1 MLKNTNATHINDK
14 YGINN
19 NDGQCYVPRNGGAR
33 IPRNSTLA
41 AAVPIGICYGRVANN
56 LPPPSTAINL
66 LKSNGITTVRLFNTD
81 PDTLTSFSGTG
92 ISLMIGVPNE
102 LLPSLAT
109 TTIDPSLQWLQSN
122 IFSHISPTQIKYI
135 AVGNEILLKD
145 PFYTPYL
152 VPAMN
157 NLYIALQT
165 LGLSDT
171 IKLSTSH
178 AASILMNSYP
188 PSASSFDPN
197 HQSIMG
203 PLLQF
208 LKDTGS
214 PLMVNVYPFFSFTN
228 NPQFVSLDYAL
239 FRERNREIDQN
250 LVYDNLFDATIDAFV
265 YAMERE
271 GFEGIPVVV
280 AETGWP
286 TGGGEAASGEN
297 ALAYNGNV
305 VRRALNDVG
314 TPKRPGLGVEVFLFD
329 LFDENEKDGGE
340 CEKHFGIFGVD
351 GVKAYDLNFN

>member
-1 MLKNTNATHINDK
+1 MEIQPLFLSLTSLFCLFVLFPH
-14 YGINN
+14 
-19 NDGQCYVPRNGGAR
+19 
-33 IPRNSTLA
+33 STA
-41 AAVPIGICYGRVANN
+41 AAAPIRICYGRVANN
-56 LPPPSTAINL
+56 LPPPSTAVNL

-152 VPAMN
+152 VPAIN

-188 PSASSFDPN
+188 PSASTFDPN

-214 PLMVNVYPFFSFTN
+214 PLMVNVYPFFSFPN

-239 FRERNREIDQN
+239 FRGRIIEIDQN

-329 LFDENEKDGGE
+329 LFDENEKDEGE
-340 CEKHFGIFGVD
+340 CEKHFGIFGLD
-351 GVKAYDLNFN
+351 GVEAYDLNFN

>member
-1 MLKNTNATHINDK
+1 MGCYFFFFYMSYPIFLGGKGSRLWELGLLHRNVTHCHCSEGN
-14 YGINN
+14 
-19 NDGQCYVPRNGGAR
+19 VVHP
-33 IPRNSTLA
+33 NSCIASPVFA
-41 AAVPIGICYGRVANN
+41 AAPAPIGICYGRLANN
-56 LPPPSTAINL
+56 RPSTAVNL

-81 PDTLTSFSGTG
+81 LDTLTSFSGTD

-102 LLPSLAT
+102 LLPFLAT

-122 IFSHISPTQIKYI
+122 IFSNISPTQIKYI
-135 AVGNEILLKD
+135 VVGNEILLKD
-145 PFYTPYL
+145 LFYTPYL

-178 AASILMNSYP
+178 AASVLMNSYP

-228 NPQFVSLDYAL
+228 NPQFVSLDCVHVMVNGKVHVETSMVRFA
-239 FRERNREIDQN
+239 IDGQ
-250 LVYDNLFDATIDAFV
+250 
-265 YAMERE
+265 
-271 GFEGIPVVV
+271 
-280 AETGWP
+280 W
-286 TGGGEAASGEN
+286 
-297 ALAYNGNV
+297 
-305 VRRALNDVG
+305 
-314 TPKRPGLGVEVFLFD
+314 
-329 LFDENEKDGGE
+329 
-340 CEKHFGIFGVD
+340 
-351 GVKAYDLNFN
+351 

>member
-1 MLKNTNATHINDK
+1 MDSALWDEVPVSTRHDTTRHGYG
-14 YGINN
+14 YGIRT
-19 NDGQCYVPRNGGAR
+19 GYGMEEGYIGIECRFCGIRFLIHVW
-33 IPRNSTLA
+33 A
-41 AAVPIGICYGRVANN
+41 AAPIEICYGRLANN
-56 LPPPSTAINL
+56 IPPPSTAVNL
-66 LKSNGITTVRLFNTD
+66 LKSNGITTVRLFNAD
-81 PDTLTSFSGTG
+81 PDTLTSFSGSD
-92 ISLMIGVPNE
+92 ISLMIGVPNKR
-102 LLPSLAT
+102 LPSLTT

-157 NLYIALQT
+157 NLYIGLQT

-208 LKDTGS
+208 LKDNGP

-228 NPQFVSLDYAL
+228 NPQFVSLDCVHVMV
-239 FRERNREIDQN
+239 NGK
-250 LVYDNLFDATIDAFV
+250 VHV
-265 YAMERE
+265 
-271 GFEGIPVVV
+271 
-280 AETGWP
+280 ETSMVRFTSKRHRWSMC
-286 TGGGEAASGEN
+286 THFSASQTTHN
-297 ALAYNGNV
+297 SY
-305 VRRALNDVG
+305 R
-314 TPKRPGLGVEVFLFD
+314 
-329 LFDENEKDGGE
+329 
-340 CEKHFGIFGVD
+340 
-351 GVKAYDLNFN
+351 